1 VQGFHQHVIRVALN
15 AFIGGGGKDR
25 SAVKRKHRHGKES
38 KKEYSSVFHN
48 TS

>member
-1 VQGFHQHVIRVALN
+1 VQGFHQRVIRVALN

-25 SAVKRKHRHGKES
+25 GAVKRKDRHGKES
-38 KKEYSSVFHN
+38 KKEYSSAFHN